1 VTFIFISFLL
11 YHVRGLGRVV
21 FSLSFFSLALT
32 DRCGRGGVREHP
44 RERTRTG
51 GTEPARHPPPEVV
64 QVSAGRDG
72 VVRPPWSPR
81 NRPLAA
87 LAGALTRS
95 AEAYHVDARSLNPTV
110 LTRPAGSISR
120 GGSAP
125 QLSRTQIPFFEYTP
139 RGIYESRHIQ
149 GRRI

>member
-1 VTFIFISFLL
+1 MAFSWSSTYTLISLIFTPFLL
-11 YHVRGLGRVV
+11 CHVRGLGRVV
-21 FSLSFFSLALT
+21 FSLSCFSLVSIGP
-32 DRCGRGGVREHP
+32 CGRGVVREHL

-51 GTEPARHPPPEVV
+51 GTEPARHPPPETV

-72 VVRPPWSPR
+72 AVRPRWILR

-95 AEAYHVDARSLNPTV
+95 AAAYEVDARSLQPTV
-110 LTRPAGSISR
+110 VTRPGGSISR

-125 QLSRTQIPFFEYTP
+125 Q
-139 RGIYESRHIQ
+139 
-149 GRRI
+149 